1 MTLRPFFVLILCSL
15 ASLASPSPLE
25 AAKKGKISKDQKKT
39 FSVAM
44 KAMRAGNYP
53 LARQKFE
60 TLLQSKADWGLVHL
74 QLGQMSLDTD
84 TNSSR
89 AVRHLKKAASLIPT
103 NPRAHHQLGIAHQFN
118 GNCSMAQKSFRKA
131 IELRNT
137 YVAAHLSQAQCEES
151 TGKKKAAIQ
160 TLETILAFK
169 RNHEGAI
176 GNLARLYETQG
187 RTSQAEKMLTRL
199 TKLQP
204 KAFAYYLALGNFY
217 ERQGNLKGAKQAFD
231 KANALNPRKR
241 RKMRPLLK
249 SKDAP

>member
-1 MTLRPFFVLILCSL
+1 MTLRPLFVLTLCSL
-15 ASLASPSPLE
+15 AILASPSPLL
-25 AAKKGKISKDQKKT
+25 AAKTGKISKDQKKT

-44 KAMRAGNYP
+44 KAMRAGDYP
-53 LARQKFE
+53 SARQNFQS
-60 TLLQSKADWGLVHL
+60 LLQTKPDWGLVHL
-74 QLGQMSLDTD
+74 QLGQMALNTD
-84 TNSSR
+84 ANTSR
-89 AVRHLKKAASLIPT
+89 AVKHLRKASSLIPT
-103 NPRAHHQLGIAHQFN
+103 NPRAHHQLGIAHQLN
-118 GNCSMAQKSFRKA
+118 GNCATALKSFEKA

-137 YVAAHLSQAQCEES
+137 YLAAHISQSQCEE
-151 TGKKKAAIQ
+151 TLGKKKAAIE
-160 TLETILAFK
+160 TLETILSLK

-187 RTSQAEKMLTRL
+187 KPVQAEKMLTRL

-217 ERQGNLKGAKQAFD
+217 QRQGNLKDAKRAFD

-249 SKDAP
+249 SRDAP